1 MPLQSTLLTKNN
13 SKFLFLGGT
22 ILMVVSHDEDTNVD
36 FSVGDQ
42 CTENTSRECSF
53 QLCIGNSYPINP
65 RFLNEGIL

>member
-1 MPLQSTLLTKNN
+1 
-13 SKFLFLGGT
+13 
-22 ILMVVSHDEDTNVD
+22 MVVSHDEETKVD

-53 QLCIGNSYPINP
+53 QLCIGNSYPFNP